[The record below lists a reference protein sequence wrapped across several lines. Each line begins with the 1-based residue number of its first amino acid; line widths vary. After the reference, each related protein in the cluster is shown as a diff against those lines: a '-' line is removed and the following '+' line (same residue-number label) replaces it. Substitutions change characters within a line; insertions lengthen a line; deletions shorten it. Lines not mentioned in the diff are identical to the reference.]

1 MYTTIF
7 NIQHFSVNDGPG
19 IRTVVFFKGCP
30 LSCAWC
36 HNPESKSKEKELS
49 FAVKN
54 CTLCGKCAAVC
65 PNGVHTFENGMHLI
79 DRNKCSL
86 CGKCAD
92 VCVMSALEILGKR
105 LTCEEIMIEI
115 AKDDVFITTADG
127 GVTFSGGEP
136 FMHFEALYELL
147 KLCKIKGYSTCI
159 ETSGYAN
166 TENIV
171 RASDYTDWFLY
182 DCKETDPENHKKFI
196 GTDNSLILKNLSV
209 LNDAG
214 AKVILRCPII
224 PGVNDRAEHFENIAA
239 LSKKYTCIKSVE
251 FMPYHPLGIQ
261 KAVQIGKT
269 SAFSNENFMDKKR
282 LERLCAA
289 VKNKM
294 TVPVK
299 IN

>member
-65 PNGVHTFENGMHLI
+65 PNGVHTFENGTHLI

-171 RASDYTDWFLY
+171 MASDYTDWFLY

-196 GTDNSLILKNLSV
+196 GTDNSLILKNLSI

-224 PGVNDRAEHFENIAA
+224 PGVNDRAKHFENIAA

-294 TVPVK
+294 AVPVK